1 MPKTIIILADSSIEL
16 IPSNLTNNE
25 IIKRYAKKRGKQPS
39 TVILDSSYHHK
50 AMNRLPDSKKR
61 GRPDIL
67 HFCLQN
73 LIGSPLV
80 RSNPKKI
87 EIYVHTINN
96 QILKIDPETRLP
108 KNFNRFIGLMEQVF
122 SKKIIKTNEKTLI
135 EMLENPSI
143 EELVADI
150 PKENRLI
157 FSSKGSLVKL
167 PEYFIDNAK
176 KDLVLIIGAYPH
188 GSFSENI
195 LKTSNKI
202 LSIYPQSIE
211 AWVVL
216 NRVIF
221 SREISMH

>member
-50 AMNRLPDSKKR
+50 AMIRLPDSKKR

-73 LIGSPLV
+73 LIGTPLV
-80 RSNPKKI
+80 RSNTKTI

-122 SKKIIKTNEKTLI
+122 SKKIIKTTEKTLI
-135 EMLENPSI
+135 EMLEKPSI

-157 FSSKGSLVKL
+157 FSSKGSLIKL

>member
-1 MPKTIIILADSSIEL
+1 MPKTIIILADSAIEL
-16 IPSNLTNNE
+16 MPSNLINNE

-50 AMNRLPDSKKR
+50 AMIRLPDSKKR

-80 RSNPKKI
+80 RSNPKTI

-96 QILKIDPETRLP
+96 QIFKIDPETRLP

-143 EELVADI
+143 EELVMDI

-157 FSSKGSLVKL
+157 FSSKGSLIKL

-188 GSFSENI
+188 GSLSENI

>member
-1 MPKTIIILADSSIEL
+1 MPKTIIILADSAIEL
-16 IPSNLTNNE
+16 MPSNLINNE

-50 AMNRLPDSKKR
+50 AMIRLPDSKKR

-80 RSNPKKI
+80 RSNPKTI

-122 SKKIIKTNEKTLI
+122 IKKIIKTNEKTLI
-135 EMLENPSI
+135 EMLETPSI

-157 FSSKGSLVKL
+157 FSSKGSLIKL

>member
-1 MPKTIIILADSSIEL
+1 MPKTIFLLADSSVEL
-16 IPSNLTNNE
+16 MPANLINNE

-39 TVILDSSYHHK
+39 TIILDSSYHHK
-50 AMNRLPDSKKR
+50 AMAKLPDSKKR

-80 RSNPKKI
+80 RSNLGSI
-87 EIYVHTINN
+87 EIYVHTLNN
-96 QILKIDPETRLP
+96 QILKINPETRLP

-122 SKKIIKTNEKTLI
+122 SKKVIKADEKTLI
-135 EMLENPSI
+135 EILENPSI
-143 EELVADI
+143 EELIGDI

-157 FSSKGSLVKL
+157 FSSKGLLIKL
-167 PEYFIDNAK
+167 PEYFIDYSK
-176 KDLVLIIGAYPH
+176 KDLVLIVGAFPH
-188 GSFSENI
+188 GYFSKNV
-195 LKTSNKI
+195 LRTSNKI

-221 SREISMH
+221 SREITIP

>member
-1 MPKTIIILADSSIEL
+1 MPKTIIFLADSSIEL
-16 IPSNLTNNE
+16 IPSILTNNE
-25 IIKRYAKKRGKQPS
+25 IIKRHAKKRGKQPS

-50 AMNRLPDSKKR
+50 AMAKLPDSKKR

-80 RSNPKKI
+80 RSNPESI

-96 QILKIDPETRLP
+96 QILKINPETRLP
-108 KNFNRFIGLMEQVF
+108 KHYSRFIGLMEQVF
-122 SKKIIKTNEKTLI
+122 SKKVIKTNEKILI
-135 EMLENPSI
+135 EMLETSSI
-143 EELVADI
+143 EELIADI

-167 PEYFIDNAK
+167 PEYFITYTK
-176 KDLVLIIGAYPH
+176 KDLVLIIGAFPH

-195 LKTSNKI
+195 LRTSNNI
-202 LSIYPQSIE
+202 LSIYTQSIE

-221 SREISMH
+221 SREISIL

>member
-25 IIKRYAKKRGKQPS
+25 IIKRHAKKRGKQPS

-50 AMNRLPDSKKR
+50 AMIKLPDSRKR

-80 RSNPKKI
+80 RSNPKTI

-96 QILKIDPETRLP
+96 QVLKIDPETRLP

-122 SKKIIKTNEKTLI
+122 NKKIIKTNEKTLI
-135 EMLENPSI
+135 EMLENPSL
-143 EELVADI
+143 EELITDI

-157 FSSKGSLVKL
+157 FSSKGSLIKL

-188 GSFSENI
+188 GSFSKNI
-195 LKTSNKI
+195 MKTSNKI

>member
-1 MPKTIIILADSSIEL
+1 MPKTIILLADSSIESM
-16 IPSNLTNNE
+16 PSNLINNE
-25 IIKRYAKKRGKQPS
+25 IIKRHAKKRGKQPS
-39 TVILDSSYHHK
+39 TIILDSSYHHK
-50 AMNRLPDSKKR
+50 AMAKLLDSKKR

-80 RSNPKKI
+80 RSNLGSI

-96 QILKIDPETRLP
+96 QIFKINPETRLP
-108 KNFNRFIGLMEQVF
+108 KHYSRFIGLMEQVF
-122 SKKIIKTNEKTLI
+122 SKKVIRTNEKILI

-143 EELVADI
+143 EELIADI

-157 FSSKGSLVKL
+157 FSSKGSIIKL
-167 PEYFIDNAK
+167 PEYFIDYAK
-176 KDLVLIIGAYPH
+176 KDLVLIIGAFPH
-188 GSFSENI
+188 GSFSEKI
-195 LKTSNKI
+195 LRTSNKI

-221 SREISMH
+221 SREISML

>member
-1 MPKTIIILADSSIEL
+1 MPKTIILLADSSIEL
-16 IPSNLTNNE
+16 MPLKLTNNE
-25 IIKRYAKKRGKQPS
+25 IIKKYAKKRGKQPS

-50 AMNRLPDSKKR
+50 AMSKLPESKKR

-73 LIGSPLV
+73 LIGSPLI
-80 RSNPKKI
+80 RSNPESI

-96 QILKIDPETRLP
+96 EILKINPETRLP
-108 KNFNRFIGLMEQVF
+108 KNYNRFIGLMEQVF
-122 SKKIIKTNEKTLI
+122 SKKVIKTNEKTLI
-135 EMLENPSI
+135 ELLENPSI
-143 EELVADI
+143 EELIEDI

-157 FSSKGSLVKL
+157 FSSKGSLIKL
-167 PEYFIDNAK
+167 PEYFIDYSK
-176 KDLVLIIGAYPH
+176 KDLVLIIGAFPH
-188 GSFSENI
+188 SYFSENI
-195 LKTSNKI
+195 LRSSNKM

-221 SREISMH
+221 SREITIL